1 MKNRINLSKY
11 QIRTDLIIENI
22 DEFNDKRVTINNIND
37 SIKVTTV
44 SIDEDLSSKLNKK
57 QGDYVTIEFSDITNH
72 EDRKE

>member
-44 SIDEDLSSKLNKK
+44 SILL
-57 QGDYVTIEFSDITNH
+57 FH
-72 EDRKE
+72 

>member
-22 DEFNDKRVTINNIND
+22 DEFNDKRVTTNNIND

-44 SIDEDLSSKLNKK
+44 SIDEDLSSKLNKSK
-57 QGDYVTIEFSDITNH
+57 GIMLQ
-72 EDRKE
+72 

>member
-22 DEFNDKRVTINNIND
+22 DEFNDKRVTTNNIND

-44 SIDEDLSSKLNKK
+44 SI
-57 QGDYVTIEFSDITNH
+57 VT
-72 EDRKE
+72 